1 MQRLLTPSGM
11 ALSCHPGE
19 VLYRVGVL
27 GAWVQPPGWGSC
39 AQSGPYVLG
48 SGHRIPALRGAWCA
62 LRFIL
67 PGLTCWL
74 LGHRAQE
81 QCAGCRL
88 GTGLAVCPW
97 PGPPRSLSMCAFQGS
112 EADWLVPFWRGSMRG
127 TESVPPFTLQR
138 WRLLLPS
145 TSPLRPLRPPPFV
158 LVAYRGIA
166 PCFPFFILMWA
177 AFWEGKVINE
187 WNQFAE
193 FYQKSYIFIINSLNP
208 SGT

>member
-48 SGHRIPALRGAWCA
+48 SGHLIPALRGAWCA

-74 LGHRAQE
+74 LGHGAQ
-81 QCAGCRL
+81 
-88 GTGLAVCPW
+88 GTGTVCWLQAGDGACCVPMTW
-97 PGPPRSLSMCAFQGS
+97 ASKVTVNVRLSGF
-112 EADWLVPFWRGSMRG
+112 
-127 TESVPPFTLQR
+127 
-138 WRLLLPS
+138 
-145 TSPLRPLRPPPFV
+145 
-158 LVAYRGIA
+158 
-166 PCFPFFILMWA
+166 
-177 AFWEGKVINE
+177 
-187 WNQFAE
+187 
-193 FYQKSYIFIINSLNP
+193 
-208 SGT
+208 